1 MEDLNPPIL
10 TAIREVKWH
19 LGSGKSMKEAFSCYL
34 DGTHDTFSL
43 ELRRRWILKQ
53 QGTVLPPISLPLQH
67 AFWELVERG
76 CAGQPSLEALIT
88 LELET
93 EKAAQA
99 ELDAHIA
106 ALPFKV
112 LLPLLFFQFPA
123 YLMLLIGPILRE
135 LNERMTGA
143 FILAMIFFSLGEA
156 SGSTMDQL
164 FLRKMNRARTPS
176 EITLLK
182 SEFDSLKVARRACKI
197 QLREGD
203 LPSACYEA
211 LKLEQNWGIPHS
223 KHAVLTKLDQLCTE
237 SSRQLRVS
245 AKMSEISALSPACR
259 RNARAALNIL
269 DYRAQRRPNF

>member
-43 ELRRRWILKQ
+43 QLRRRWILKQ
-53 QGTVLPPISLPLQH
+53 QGTDLPPFSQPLQH

-123 YLMLLIGPILRE
+123 YLMLLLGPILRE
-135 LNERMTGA
+135 LNERMVGA
-143 FILAMIFFSLGEA
+143 FMVAMIFFSFGEA
-156 SGSTMDQL
+156 SGGTLDQL
-164 FLRKMNRARTPS
+164 FLRKMNHARTPS
-176 EITLLK
+176 AINRIK
-182 SEFDSLKVARRACKI
+182 SEFDSLKIARRACKI

-211 LKLEQNWGIPHS
+211 LKLEQDWGVTHS
-223 KHAVLTKLDQLCTE
+223 RRAALTKLDQLCAE

-245 AKMSEISALSPACR
+245 AKLSETSALSPPCR
-259 RNARAALNIL
+259 RDTRAALSIL
-269 DYRAQRRPNF
+269 DYRTQGRPNF